1 MILFGR
7 IGITRM
13 EWFGESSLRA
23 EFVSSNAGMFHQ
35 AYLGRRL
42 VGETPSADARAITIP
57 AIASDVPEW
66 LQIIAVDAVDLGV
79 DHGTKLPPRPYNRVR
94 LAWTTSGWTD
104 ARLIE
109 ITAGRIPGG
118 AVDDTNVLGRVM
130 FDIDRAYDFDTEPLA
145 GPGRRA
151 WNFAVAGRDDKP
163 PDGNRGTAATI
174 SAEILSPPED
184 LALSGPDAARFSVD
198 VVGQSLV
205 AEFEHAL

>member
-151 WNFAVAGRDDKP
+151 WNFAVDGRDDKP

>member
-1 MILFGR
+1 MILLGR

-13 EWFGESSLRA
+13 DWFGESSLRA
-23 EFVSSNAGMFHQ
+23 QFVSSNVGMFHQ

-42 VGETPSADARAITIP
+42 VGETASPSARAITFP

-66 LQIIAVDAVDLGV
+66 LQIISVDAAELGI
-79 DHGTKLPPRPYNRVR
+79 DHGARLPPRPYNRVR
-94 LAWTTSGWTD
+94 LAWSTSGWSD

-109 ITAGRIPGG
+109 ITAGRTPGG
-118 AVDDTNVLGRVM
+118 AVDAANLLGRVM
-130 FDIDRAYDFDTEPLA
+130 FDVDRGYQFDTEPLA
-145 GPGRRA
+145 GPGRLS

-184 LALSGPDAARFSVD
+184 LALSGPDEARFAVSV
-198 VVGQSLV
+198 VAQTLV
-205 AEFEHAL
+205 AEFDHAD